1 MSAIFEAVIKT
12 MPNGK
17 WFIDLRDS
25 EKEDSSQE
33 CTSVEEFAQKLEEM
47 GVEYKQDVQVTWS
60 QEDDVTEIQVHE
72 VRMEMMAY
80 EAKIKEEDEQN
91 QPQDHNNDG
100 SPKF

>member
-17 WFIDLRDS
+17 WFIELRDS
-25 EKEDSSQE
+25 EKEDSFKE
-33 CTSVEEFAQKLEEM
+33 CFSVEEFAQKLEEM
-47 GVEYKQDVQVTWS
+47 GAEYNQDVQVAWS
-60 QEDDVTEIQVHE
+60 QEENVTDLQVHE

-80 EAKIKEEDEQN
+80 EAKIADEDNQN
-91 QPQDHNNDG
+91 QSQEHNNDG